1 MNDQSETS
9 GTDDNNIEPENTYN
23 LHDSVETGRLEDTV
37 VLQGAHRRL
46 RKMLLESLEGASGR
60 AAERSIVLVVRGMTE
75 NVTLNADFTAVLGRS
90 DHKNVTVPDVDLARF
105 GAAERGVSR
114 EHLRIELRDDKF
126 YIVDLNSTN
135 GSFLYDERLEPNKPY
150 HIQHGD
156 EFTLARLTIQI
167 LLT

>member
-1 MNDQSETS
+1 MNDQSEIS
-9 GTDDNNIEPENTYN
+9 ETDDNNQEPENTYPER
-23 LHDSVETGRLEDTV
+23 DSVETGRLEDTV
-37 VLQGAHRRL
+37 ILQGAHRRL
-46 RKMLLESLEGASGR
+46 RKMLLESLEGAAGR
-60 AAERSIVLVVRGMTE
+60 ATEPSIVLVVRGMTE
-75 NVTLNADFTAVLGRS
+75 TVTLNADSVAVLGRS

-114 EHLRIELRDDKF
+114 EHLRIEMRDDKF

-150 HIQHGD
+150 AVQHGD
-156 EFTLARLTIQI
+156 EITLARLTIQL